1 MARSTLAQRS
11 ACALLP
17 VPTPARSVHLS
28 APNHTEPSVTALC
41 LVSTRSRLI
50 EAIGCFIQS
59 PEKLFNGEWVEY
71 GKKMF
76 VLDGFGKR
84 YCYDTLELAM
94 NSFMKRKE
102 YQARCCRNALEIA
115 DFILNNK
122 DKTYNLTQEDV
133 ILSAEHITSR
143 YTSKLK
149 GITE

>member
-1 MARSTLAQRS
+1 MSEFKYRYTEH
-11 ACALLP
+11 
-17 VPTPARSVHLS
+17 VEKDGIHLRVNKFKVIKKTKCGS
-28 APNHTEPSVTALC
+28 WV
-41 LVSTRSRLI
+41 
-50 EAIGCFIQS
+50 IGIY
-59 PEKLFNGEWVEY
+59 KLFNGEWVEY
-71 GKKMF
+71 GKKRF

-143 YTSKLK
+143 YTS
-149 GITE
+149 I